1 MDQFSEITGE
11 HVFRSRVEVDNY
23 ASQALHRKLGAVP
36 NGMSEFLLHGEEI
49 IKYQKGN
56 QHLIDDNIRK
66 LAVDFGVEPIEILGH
81 VLEYKIEW
89 K

>member
-1 MDQFSEITGE
+1 
-11 HVFRSRVEVDNY
+11 
-23 ASQALHRKLGAVP
+23 
-36 NGMSEFLLHGEEI
+36 MSEFLLHGEEI
-49 IKYQKGN
+49 IKYQKEN

-66 LAVDFGVEPIEILGH
+66 LAADFGVESIEILGH

>member
-1 MDQFSEITGE
+1 MDQFSEIKGE

-23 ASQALHRKLGAVP
+23 ASQVLHRKLGAVP

-49 IKYQKGN
+49 IKYQNEN

-66 LAVDFGVEPIEILGH
+66 LAADFGVEPIEILGH
-81 VLEYKIEW
+81 ALEYKIE
-89 K
+89 